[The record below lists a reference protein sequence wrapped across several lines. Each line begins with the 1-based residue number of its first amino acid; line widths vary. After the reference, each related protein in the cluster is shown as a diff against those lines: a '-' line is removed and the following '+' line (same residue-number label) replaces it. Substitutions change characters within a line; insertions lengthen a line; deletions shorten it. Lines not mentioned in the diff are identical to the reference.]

1 MPAVGSAWGSSR
13 TPGHPIP
20 GDLRFRGSLL
30 RVWGGLVYDSNPK
43 HYRQLAKVLNHASA
57 YGCGAKTLAKT
68 AEVEIAVAQKFL
80 DVIHRVYVDV
90 KAWQDRVRQEGSST
104 GYVVNPWG
112 RECPVEPERSY
123 TQSPALLGQSCTS
136 EVLYDGLIR
145 LYRVNREMMDHILFP
160 VHDEIILKLQMG
172 IPNGLRIW

>member
-1 MPAVGSAWGSSR
+1 
-13 TPGHPIP
+13 
-20 GDLRFRGSLL
+20 
-30 RVWGGLVYDSNPK
+30 
-43 HYRQLAKVLNHASA
+43 
-57 YGCGAKTLAKT
+57 
-68 AEVEIAVAQKFL
+68 
-80 DVIHRVYVDV
+80 VDV

-160 VHDEIILKLQMG
+160 VHDEIIFEAPDGNTQWAKDLVGCVTCVVNG
-172 IPNGLRIW
+172 IEFTMEHGEGAKNWQESTH